1 MGGGTPLIEANRVGC
16 DVIGYDINPMAYWI
30 VQQEIE
36 NLEVESYRK
45 AANDL
50 IFRLD
55 NKIGHLYRTKCV
67 ECGLKK
73 GYPLLV

>member
-1 MGGGTPLIEANRVGC
+1 
-16 DVIGYDINPMAYWI
+16 MAYWI
-30 VQQEIE
+30 VHQEIE

-55 NKIGHLYRTKCV
+55 NKIGHLYRKNASNADP
-67 ECGLKK
+67 KK
-73 GYPLLV
+73 HMLCWHDSTVSTLIDFQVGEPTCNMN